1 MTTDASELA
10 RKHSEMIS
18 NTIEYC
24 LREYMLANY
33 YKVQYKVLCKSG
45 VTMDIPEWP
54 EITCITQRCGDWTTI
69 TYSADDREIFMV
81 EYTGLEARMVEYW
94 R

>member
-1 MTTDASELA
+1 MIEISELA

-24 LREYMLANY
+24 LREYMLENY
-33 YKVQYKVLCKSG
+33 YNVPHKVLCKSG
-45 VTMDIPEWP
+45 VTMDIPKQP
-54 EITCITQRCGDWTTI
+54 EITCITQRVGNWTTI
-69 TYSADDREIFMV
+69 TYSADGREIFMV
-81 EYTGLEARMVEYW
+81 EYNGLDVRMEEYW